1 MIKVHNEINSKEGRK
16 EAKQPRWGYIDEID
30 P

>member
-1 MIKVHNEINSKEGRK
+1 MIKVHNEVNSKEGKQQAR
-16 EAKQPRWGYIDEID
+16 QPRWGYIDEVD